1 MSDENFPLSE
11 RPPRE
16 GEPWT
21 PEENLLVL
29 AEQPTPPA
37 AFEAFEAIRQLRE
50 TAVNA
55 VAAFHLS
62 RMGQLNDAMLAL
74 EEALQVGIEWEEGT
88 SSS

>member
-55 VAAFHLS
+55 VAAFHLPDGPVE
-62 RMGQLNDAMLAL
+62 RCDARA
-74 EEALQVGIEWEEGT
+74 GRGST
-88 SSS
+88 GRH

>member
-1 MSDENFPLSE
+1 MSDEH
-11 RPPRE
+11 PRE

-37 AFEAFEAIRQLRE
+37 AFEAFEAIRQVRE
-50 TAVNA
+50 AAVNA

-62 RMGQLNDAMLAL
+62 RMPVLNDAMLAL
-74 EEALQVGIEWEEGT
+74 EEALQVGIEWGGT
-88 SSS
+88 TGRLVTSE